1 MAPWAYYW
9 IDFNGKGVENLLA
22 ACGFLREKPYIYVGD
37 NANNICNLLH
47 TFAEEYDGSSLKS
60 LSCLSY
66 TLLLF
71 QRLIQYNYLYEK
83 RFVQYNCGSARSG
96 TARRHPFCL
105 VLP

>member
-1 MAPWAYYW
+1 M
-9 IDFNGKGVENLLA
+9 LA
-22 ACGFLREKPYIYVGD
+22 ACGFSKEKPYIYVGD

-71 QRLIQYNYLYEK
+71 QRLIQYNDLYEK
-83 RFVQYNCGSARSG
+83 RFVVKSARFKVFRDEESG
-96 TARRHPFCL
+96 FGNNMTN
-105 VLP
+105 